1 MHLTQKERIKTFGV
15 KLALRVKKSL
25 QSVSNICIKYWFFC
39 RCEPTSA
46 SDYVEFSGFMEIRDR
61 KYEKHCGY
69 FKNGFKVESDK
80 KFLRV
85 FFRSNDR
92 LDGAGFNATYHFLD
106 RVEVGRP
113 SPTTNGVKAFSK
125 SLGSS

>member
-1 MHLTQKERIKTFGV
+1 MF
-15 KLALRVKKSL
+15 LRNFL
-25 QSVSNICIKYWFFC
+25 FFY

-61 KYEKHCGY
+61 KYEKHCGQ
-69 FKNGFKVESDK
+69 FKNGFNVESDK
-80 KFLRV
+80 RFLRV

-113 SPTTNGVKAFSK
+113 STTTNGVFKAFSK